1 MRAFVIALP
10 LMAFLTGCGDD
21 AVESDEEARLAYEG
35 LDASI
40 DKAITLGF
48 QGFNAATNANI
59 DPQTAQGAET
69 GTLTVSGQ
77 VDQGESDNKTM
88 NLNEE
93 MQEYSDNGEL
103 TYDTSGTLPLLSM
116 KLSKIPTGTL
126 DGTLDGDYQMSGE
139 LEGTVTLHVVFAGQ
153 LQPSASDPDK
163 VERKPGTTHI
173 TGTASS
179 GDGRYDID
187 VTR

>member
-1 MRAFVIALP
+1 MRLFMIPFAVVVA
-10 LMAFLTGCGDD
+10 LTGCGSDG
-21 AVESDEEARLAYEG
+21 VESDEDAKRAYEG
-35 LDASI
+35 LDDSI

-59 DPQTAQGAET
+59 DPQTTSGAET

-77 VDQGESDNKTM
+77 VDQGESANKTM
-88 NLNEE
+88 NLTEE
-93 MQEYSDNGEL
+93 LEEYSDDGEL
-103 TYDTSGTLPLLSM
+103 TYDTPGSLPVLTM
-116 KLSKIPTGTL
+116 KLAMIPTGTV
-126 DGTLDGDYQMSGE
+126 DGTLNGDFEMSGE
-139 LEGTVTLHVVFAGQ
+139 LEGMVTLSITFDGQ

-179 GDGRYDID
+179 GDVEYVVD